1 MATTTKKTGPTL
13 PDLETAAEQVR
24 ETGDRLLEAGKKG
37 TAVYLDSI
45 EKTVAGLAAF
55 ERKLG
60 EQAQI
65 EAVGALLGAHADLTQ
80 DLTTVSVSAAREL
93 IA

>member
-1 MATTTKKTGPTL
+1 MADTTIR
-13 PDLETAAEQVR
+13 D
-24 ETGDRLLEAGKKG
+24 TGDRLVAAGRTG
-37 TAVYLDSI
+37 TAVYLDGI
-45 EKTVAGLAAF
+45 EKTVAGFAAF

-65 EAVGALLGAHADLTQ
+65 EAVSALVGAHADLTQ
-80 DLTTVSVSAAREL
+80 DLTTVTVSAAREL